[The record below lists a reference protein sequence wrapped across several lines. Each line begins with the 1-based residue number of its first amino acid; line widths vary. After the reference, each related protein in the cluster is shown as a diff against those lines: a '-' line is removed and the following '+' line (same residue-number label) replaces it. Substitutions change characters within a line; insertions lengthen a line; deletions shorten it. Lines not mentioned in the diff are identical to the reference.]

1 MIVVAAAAAAAFLAL
16 ALVLLVIIG
25 YNIAVADI
33 YAAVYRKYSC
43 HTRSLYHRCHRQQQQ

>member
-1 MIVVAAAAAAAFLAL
+1 MIVVAAAAAFLAL